1 MTDELDTSK
10 EAQAEG
16 QQGQEQTQDPPV
28 EQDKGKKDKPFTPD
42 QEQYIGSWMGRII
55 KKQFDESVMPV
66 LTEALNKKPTLRPG
80 TDNEVLKKFNEEL
93 SEEMFTNPLGAIQ
106 KAVNAIEQSKV
117 ELTKTQ
123 TVQVD
128 KAITSHSEDPLY
140 KDIYQDMRTIAHD
153 AVKKGYPP
161 GPAAEY
167 ALAKAKAN
175 YFENS
180 AKDREG
186 GLNFADGGKSTAG
199 KKTPKLPPEFKKA
212 AARDIEKGLFKNE
225 AEYIESL
232 SPAIRAKYSI

>member
-1 MTDELDTSK
+1 MTEELDTSK

-16 QQGQEQTQDPPV
+16 QEGQEKTQDPPV
-28 EQDKGKKDKPFTPD
+28 EQDKGKGKPFTPD

-66 LTEALNKKPTLRPG
+66 LQDAINRKPTFHPG
-80 TDNEVLKKFNEEL
+80 GDNEVLKKFNEEL

-128 KAITSHSEDPLY
+128 KAITSHSDDPLY
-140 KDIYQDMRTIAHD
+140 KDIYQDMRAIAHD

-175 YFENS
+175 HFEN
-180 AKDREG
+180 ATKGEG

-232 SPAIRAKYSI
+232 SPAIRAKYGI